1 MVARAFAE
9 LVMVAHFGV
18 LLFLVVG
25 GFLAWRRPRV
35 LYWHLAMATWALLVV
50 LFPIAC
56 PLTWL
61 ENNFR
66 IASGQPPLASGF
78 IDTYIDGVLYPD
90 SAARL
95 VQVLVALVVITSWV
109 GYYLKRRA
117 GHSASARTSETC
129 R

>member
-1 MVARAFAE
+1 MVAHALAE
-9 LVMVAHFGV
+9 LVMVVHFAV

-25 GFLAWRRPRV
+25 GFLAWRWPRV
-35 LYWHLAMATWALLVV
+35 LYFHLAMATWGLLIV
-50 LFPIAC
+50 LFPLAC

-61 ENNFR
+61 ENELR
-66 IASGQPPLASGF
+66 AAAGRPQLANGF

-95 VQVLVALVVITSWV
+95 VQVLVAVVVLVSWT
-109 GYYLKRRA
+109 GYYLKRRDEQ
-117 GHSASARTSETC
+117 ASPTHTEAC

>member
-9 LVMVAHFGV
+9 LVMVVHFAV
-18 LLFLVVG
+18 LVFLVVG
-25 GFLAWRRPRV
+25 GFLAWKWPRA
-35 LYWHLAMATWALLVV
+35 LYFHLAMATWGLLVV

-61 ENNFR
+61 ENELR
-66 IASGQPPLASGF
+66 AAAGRPELASGF

-95 VQVLVALVVITSWV
+95 VQVLVAVVVLASWT
-109 GYYLKRRA
+109 GYYLKRR
-117 GHSASARTSETC
+117 GEQTC
-129 R
+129 NSVQFTNQR

>member
-9 LVMVAHFGV
+9 LVMVVHFGV
-18 LLFLVVG
+18 LIFLVVG
-25 GFLAWRRPRV
+25 GFLAWRWPRV
-35 LYWHLAMATWALLVV
+35 LYFHLAMATWGLLIV
-50 LFPIAC
+50 LFPLAC

-61 ENNFR
+61 ENELR
-66 IASGQPPLASGF
+66 AAAGRPRLQTGF

-95 VQVLVALVVITSWV
+95 VQVFVALVVVASWT
-109 GYYLKRRA
+109 GYYLKRRDEQT
-117 GHSASARTSETC
+117 SPTRTEAC

>member
-9 LVMVAHFGV
+9 LVMVVHFAV
-18 LLFLVVG
+18 LLFLLVG
-25 GFLAWRRPRV
+25 GFLAWRWPRL
-35 LYWHLAMATWALLVV
+35 LYFHLAMATWGVLVV

-61 ENNFR
+61 ENRFR
-66 IASGQPPLASGF
+66 AAAGQPELRIGF

-95 VQVLVALVVITSWV
+95 VQVVVALVVVTSWV
-109 GYYLKRRA
+109 GYYLKRRDEQA
-117 GHSASARTSETC
+117 CNSVQFTNQR
-129 R
+129 